1 MTIPMKQERRNRDW
15 TQQYVADQ
23 VGVTKSAINDMES
36 GRRKPSY
43 DVLVRLENLFGM
55 SHRELFSDEKD
66 KAGRSTRP

>member
-1 MTIPMKQERRNRDW
+1 M
-15 TQQYVADQ
+15 ADQ